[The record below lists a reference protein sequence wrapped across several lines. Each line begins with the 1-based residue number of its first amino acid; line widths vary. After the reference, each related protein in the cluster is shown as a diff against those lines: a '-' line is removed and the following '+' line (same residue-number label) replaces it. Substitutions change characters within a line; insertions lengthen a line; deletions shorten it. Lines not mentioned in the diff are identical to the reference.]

1 MKFVD
6 KILIILN
13 VNEWHV
19 LFRLVQFL
27 FSIVNFKTDNYFCF
41 FIHIIFLCSFNQI
54 STVTNQTL
62 LLPTNNKNY
71 KSKRV
76 RESIEGEQNL

>member
-6 KILIILN
+6 QILIISN

-27 FSIVNFKTDNYFCF
+27 FFIINLKAHNYFCF
-41 FIHIIFLCSFNQI
+41 FIHMIFLCSFNQI
-54 STVTNQTL
+54 STITNQTL

-71 KSKRV
+71 KPKRV